1 LTDSKTNPKNQNKLP
16 PFLEQALGFNVYRT
30 AQLFRRELID
40 ALKEYRLTPE
50 QWQIL
55 AALWTTSDELT
66 QQEISNLTLKE
77 KQTVSRI
84 IQRLERDGWITKTI
98 SKDDARAFIVRLT
111 PKAKRL
117 NKVIPEKLSAHF
129 KPINPLSVDE
139 EKDLITLLKKL
150 RFALERPME
159 EASDSNPL

>member
-1 LTDSKTNPKNQNKLP
+1 MTDLKIDQKNHSKLP
-16 PFLEQALGFNVYRT
+16 PFLEEALGFNIYRT

-84 IQRLERDGWITKTI
+84 IQRLERDGWITKTV

-117 NKVIPEKLSAHF
+117 NKVIPQKLSAHF
-129 KPINPLSVDE
+129 KPKNPLSLDE
-139 EKDLITLLKKL
+139 EKNLITLLKKL
-150 RFALERPME
+150 RFTLERPM
-159 EASDSNPL
+159 D